1 MTRKERLE
9 AVIHGEISEE
19 LIEECKKELKKLN
32 AQAAAT
38 LARSKETELYKE
50 NRAYG
55 DRICE
60 LLQGNPG
67 QPYTVA
73 DIMVEVAPELT
84 RQRFTAI
91 CTSLVREGR
100 IRATEVKIKGKGIRR
115 AYYV

>member
-9 AVIHGEISEE
+9 AVINGNITEE
-19 LIEECKKELKKLN
+19 LIEECKVELEKLK
-32 AQAAAT
+32 AQCART

-55 DRICE
+55 DRVCE
-60 LLQGNPG
+60 LLQDNPG

-73 DIMVEVAPELT
+73 DIMTEVAPELT

-100 IRATEVKIKGKGIRR
+100 IQATEMKVKGKGVRR
-115 AYYV
+115 GYYV